1 MMIGELA
8 KRSGLSKDGLRHY
21 EALGL
26 IHSSP
31 VAAGSRTYRIYD
43 DTTLERLSLISL
55 AKRLGFKL
63 RELTESLDRLFS
75 DTVSRE
81 ERAQI
86 ISEKVSEVDLKI
98 EELKVARDLLAAFA
112 VTPDKEFADAVL
124 KDMGLWLQ

>member
-86 ISEKVSEVDLKI
+86 ISEKVAEVDIKI
-98 EELKVARDLLAAFA
+98 EELTAARDLLAAFI
-112 VTPDKEFADAVL
+112 VTPDKEFMDEML
-124 KDMGLWLQ
+124 KDMGLWLE

>member
-21 EALGL
+21 ETLGL
-26 IHSSP
+26 IHSTP
-31 VAAGSRTYRIYD
+31 VAAGTRTYRIYD
-43 DTTLERLSLISL
+43 ETTLERLSLISL

-63 RELTESLDRLFS
+63 RELTEPLDRLFS

-86 ISEKVSEVDLKI
+86 ISEKVAEVDIKI
-98 EELKVARDLLAAFA
+98 EELKSARNLLAAF
-112 VTPDKEFADAVL
+112 VDTPDKDFMDAML
-124 KDMGLWLQ
+124 KDMGLWLE

>member
-31 VAAGSRTYRIYD
+31 VAAGTRTYRIYD

-63 RELTESLDRLFS
+63 RELTEPLDRLFS

-86 ISEKVSEVDLKI
+86 ISEKVAEVDIKI
-98 EELKVARDLLAAFA
+98 EELKVARDLLAAFMIK
-112 VTPDKEFADAVL
+112 PDKEIMDAML
-124 KDMGLWLQ
+124 KDMGLWLE